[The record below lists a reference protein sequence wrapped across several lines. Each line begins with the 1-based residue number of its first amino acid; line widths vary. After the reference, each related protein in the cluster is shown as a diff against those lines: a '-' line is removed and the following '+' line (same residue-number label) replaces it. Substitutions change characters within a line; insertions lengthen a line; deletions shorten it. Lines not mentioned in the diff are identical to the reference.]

1 MTVLSVRL
9 DEQIYNRVIALFF
22 ILIVDSV
29 DSDDEDD
36 ISTASEV

>member
-1 MTVLSVRL
+1 MLSAGFNQ
-9 DEQIYNRVIALFF
+9 QIYNRVIALFHVV
-22 ILIVDSV
+22 IVDSV